1 MKFNSFLP
9 FTDGQTILSNI
20 IIFGI
25 LGIWIFS
32 VCYLIWKNFKISSYF
47 KKQTVDAILKDED
60 RLSLKGIKKHFID
73 LFKKKNLNVRF
84 TSYSSQKIRNVEI
97 LSGFYIF
104 SYDGMMNMVRRIPAR
119 YTFVTLQDKKGIKII
134 NHHSSLNP
142 KW

>member
-1 MKFNSFLP
+1 MITNSAIQQWEKAID
-9 FTDGQTILSNI
+9 TQN
-20 IIFGI
+20 
-25 LGIWIFS
+25 LG
-32 VCYLIWKNFKISSYF
+32 LIQDVYADN
-47 KKQTVDAILKDED
+47 AILLATFAEKE
-60 RLSLKGIKKHFID
+60 LKGIYNITPYFID

>member
-1 MKFNSFLP
+1 LITNSAIQQWERAID
-9 FTDGQTILSNI
+9 TQN
-20 IIFGI
+20 
-25 LGIWIFS
+25 LG
-32 VCYLIWKNFKISSYF
+32 LIQDIYSDN
-47 KKQTVDAILKDED
+47 AILLATFAEKE
-60 RLSLKGIKKHFID
+60 LKGINNITPYFID

>member
-1 MKFNSFLP
+1 MITNSAIQQWERAIDTQNLA
-9 FTDGQTILSNI
+9 
-20 IIFGI
+20 
-25 LGIWIFS
+25 
-32 VCYLIWKNFKISSYF
+32 LIQDIYSDN
-47 KKQTVDAILKDED
+47 AILLATFAEKE
-60 RLSLKGIKKHFID
+60 LKGINNITPYFID

-104 SYDGMMNMVRRIPAR
+104 SYDGLMNMVRRIPAR
-119 YTFVTLQDKKGIKII
+119 YTFVTLQDKKGTKII